1 MGNGVPGL
9 FELRAARSGRAKAVK
24 FPSPAIDDA
33 EVDIGEADDPA
44 VAVALGIA
52 SIKSSFALNQVKY
65 SMALPL

>member
-9 FELRAARSGRAKAVK
+9 YGLHAARPGRAKVVK
-24 FPSPAIDDA
+24 FPGPAVDDA

-44 VAVALGIA
+44 VAVGLGIV

-65 SMALPL
+65 STALPL